1 MAIER
6 LAARARRLVFPV
18 TLAVPV
24 ALAGCGLPAPPSFAP
39 ASYARRDAGSEVDV
53 WAAISAPSRRT
64 PLAGRPPG
72 NAPVPTPLRAA
83 DAVALALCNDRD
95 LRATVLELGV
105 PEGMLRQAELLPNPA
120 VEFDLRRTS
129 DRAQPLQADVRIEYA
144 LTRALLTPA
153 RGAVAAHDLQ
163 AARLDAAASVLEAA
177 FSATVLHARWEAAE
191 ERLRLARVS
200 LATFAAARDG
210 ADALTQA
217 GNISAI
223 PAAAARASHEEA
235 RVVVARRELD
245 ALVAREALAARLGI
259 ADPAR
264 LVAAGPAVEPEA
276 PATTL
281 DEEKV
286 VAGNLR
292 LRATGE
298 RLVALAKKTG
308 LLRLEGQTPDVV
320 VDGHGEQ
327 DGLFVELGGGA
338 RISVPLFDR
347 KQGSIAATEARYDGL
362 AERFQAQARR
372 LRAESRVVAAEVRVT
387 DACAR
392 QYPTTI
398 LPARRNVLAE
408 TILMMNAMHASVFD
422 VLDARRRLAE
432 AESAAVDAI
441 ERQKIAHARALLLG
455 NGGDAPLPQAPMS
468 PRTAF
473 EVPGEMT
480 H

>member
-6 LAARARRLVFPV
+6 ALFLAATVGIL
-18 TLAVPV
+18 
-24 ALAGCGLPAPPSFAP
+24 GCGAPPPPSFAP

-83 DAVALALCNDRD
+83 DAVALALRNDRD

-177 FSATVLHARWEAAE
+177 FQATVLHARWEAAE

-210 ADALTQA
+210 ADALTEA

-235 RVVVARRELD
+235 RIVVARRELD

-276 PATTL
+276 VANGPAL

-441 ERQKIAHARALLLG
+441 EQQKIAHARALLLG

-473 EVPGEMT
+473 EVPGEPT

>member
-1 MAIER
+1 
-6 LAARARRLVFPV
+6 
-18 TLAVPV
+18 
-24 ALAGCGLPAPPSFAP
+24 
-39 ASYARRDAGSEVDV
+39 
-53 WAAISAPSRRT
+53 
-64 PLAGRPPG
+64 
-72 NAPVPTPLRAA
+72 
-83 DAVALALCNDRD
+83 
-95 LRATVLELGV
+95 
-105 PEGMLRQAELLPNPA
+105 MLRQAELLPNPA

-129 DRAQPLQADVRIEYA
+129 DRAQPLQADGRIEYA

-235 RVVVARRELD
+235 RIGVARRELD

-259 ADPAR
+259 ADPAL

-276 PATTL
+276 VANGPAL

-298 RLVALAKKTG
+298 RLVAIAKKTG

-441 ERQKIAHARALLLG
+441 EQQKIAHARALLLG